1 MSDSGPRSSLE
12 CLIPPA
18 MAHGVLGNR
27 YHFSWRVGYL
37 KWPARDVLVNGFNSA
52 WVKSR
57 RDLME
62 GTRLGGAAAVHS
74 RRDLTQPLSAYAGF
88 VVVKAQGALSLEAT
102 DAVFCPTA
110 LFRRC
115 VWVTARA
122 GFFPGIFFLSVTTV
136 RVMPVTFVPDD
147 FVAVFLCED
156 SSVLALDALGSWGWE
171 PPKARSKSNASFL
184 RNT

>member
-1 MSDSGPRSSLE
+1 MSHPPSHGSRSARQSLR
-12 CLIPPA
+12 I
-18 MAHGVLGNR
+18 HV
-27 YHFSWRVGYL
+27 HFSWRVGYL

-62 GTRLGGAAAVHS
+62 GTRLGEAAAVHS

-156 SSVLALDALGSWGWE
+156 SSVLSLDALGSWGWE

>member
-1 MSDSGPRSSLE
+1 MLTLTPVGLGFRSKSKTFYLSSLFIGCRALRVRFGAPE
-12 CLIPPA
+12 LIGMSHPPS
-18 MAHGVLGNR
+18 HGSRSARQSLRIHV
-27 YHFSWRVGYL
+27 HFSWRVGYL

-62 GTRLGGAAAVHS
+62 GTRLGEAAAVHS

-122 GFFPGIFFLSVTTV
+122 GFFPGSSFCQSQ
-136 RVMPVTFVPDD
+136 PFVSCP
-147 FVAVFLCED
+147 
-156 SSVLALDALGSWGWE
+156 
-171 PPKARSKSNASFL
+171 
-184 RNT
+184 